1 MIPPLTPVT
10 RPPWL
15 PSSQNLP
22 MLQMVSHYWTHLA
35 AGEHEQDTPMDP
47 SPGMHATFHTFPAPG
62 SVNISSNIEM

>member
-1 MIPPLTPVT
+1 
-10 RPPWL
+10 
-15 PSSQNLP
+15 
-22 MLQMVSHYWTHLA
+22 MLQMGSHYWTHLA